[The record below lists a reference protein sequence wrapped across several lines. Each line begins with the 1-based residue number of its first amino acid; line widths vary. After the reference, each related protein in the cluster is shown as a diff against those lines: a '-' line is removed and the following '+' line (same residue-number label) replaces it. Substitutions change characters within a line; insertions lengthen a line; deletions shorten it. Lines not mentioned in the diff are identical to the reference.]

1 MKQSRI
7 VLVVLFT
14 LALLLAVTAAYAQGI
29 LALPRWTI
37 DSGGG
42 SSAGG
47 AFTLSGAIG
56 QPDAAFSQ
64 GGSFT
69 LSGGFWT
76 GGAILT
82 YHTFL
87 PITVKN

>member
-1 MKQSRI
+1 MKQSRL
-7 VLVVLFT
+7 VLVVFVT
-14 LALLLAVTAAYAQGI
+14 LALLLAVTVAYAQGI

-37 DSGGG
+37 EGGGG
-42 SSAGG
+42 SSSGG
-47 AFTLSGAIG
+47 AFTLSGTIG
-56 QPDAAFSQ
+56 QPDVALSQ

-69 LSGGFWT
+69 LSGGFWN

-82 YHTFL
+82 YRSFL